1 MIVGIV
7 ALLATSIICFTLFGD
22 SMKMDMSGQINL
34 EMDCEAL
41 DISQEDILEGLEED
55 NTNIKHQSIQF
66 GDSNGGM
73 TLSISDQ
80 DYKTA
85 DIKFKD
91 NMLVAKLETEAYTV
105 TLKEVEEK

>member
-1 MIVGIV
+1 M
-7 ALLATSIICFTLFGD
+7 
-22 SMKMDMSGQINL
+22 
-34 EMDCEAL
+34 
-41 DISQEDILEGLEED
+41 EGLDED